1 MPVAADSF
9 TVSGRWLRSIDPC
22 LFRIRSL
29 SHQSLNIR
37 PRSCNRDQSFQ
48 NPASGIIWDPKQCL
62 APFASDCCYGI
73 LHSLHPSL
81 LVLLYNDSLP
91 TAGTLARR
99 RLSLC
104 YNNASISTSHH
115 PEPHDF
121 VLSLSMSHWAPV
133 PPLVSWTSTT
143 SRTIVTSFRL
153 LSMFCSVPDTHI
165 RTHDLI

>member
-9 TVSGRWLRSIDPC
+9 PVSGLWLRSIGPC

-29 SHQSLNIR
+29 SHQSINIL
-37 PRSCNRDQSFQ
+37 PRSCARDQSFQ
-48 NPASGIIWDPKQCL
+48 NPASGTIWDPNQHF
-62 APFASDCCYGI
+62 APFDPSACCYGI

-91 TAGTLARR
+91 TSGTLARR

-104 YNNASISTSHH
+104 YNSASASTSHH

-121 VLSLSMSHWAPV
+121 VLSLYE
-133 PPLVSWTSTT
+133 PLGTHSTCVVDEYHLT
-143 SRTIVTSFRL
+143 NHR
-153 LSMFCSVPDTHI
+153 D
-165 RTHDLI
+165 